1 MPGEVYFFDSPYVP
15 VSKTANFRGYTADG
29 FSDDDQR
36 RLAAHALRM
45 KESGAHVILTNS
57 DAPLVREL
65 YPETFWKVERVVVR
79 GDALNSDGAKR
90 GKIAELIIT

>member
-1 MPGEVYFFDSPYVP
+1 
-15 VSKTANFRGYTADG
+15 
-29 FSDDDQR
+29 
-36 RLAAHALRM
+36 
-45 KESGAHVILTNS
+45 VILTNS